1 MKPVHVKPS
10 VYIDFNKENNK
21 ESPEFKVGD
30 HVRISKYTKSYAPNW
45 SGEVFV
51 IKNTLLCG
59 YMLLVILK
67 AKKLL
72 EHFLKKNYKKQGK
85 KNLG

>member
-1 MKPVHVKPS
+1 MKPVDVKPS

-30 HVRISKYTKSYAPNW
+30 HVRISKYTKSYAPKW